1 MQLSII
7 IINYKSPELIID
19 CLTSIYAETKGI
31 SYEILIVD
39 NHSQDNSKQLIMQ
52 QYPEVTWIEMPYNSG
67 FSRANNA
74 GIKVAKG
81 QYVLLLNSDTII
93 LEKALDKVIRN
104 VEQDKNVVA
113 ASVQL
118 LNADLTPQNAGNYFV
133 KGGLNILLTLPIIN
147 IFIKKIALFLKVKKP
162 SIVSSSTINYVDWI
176 SGAFMLVRKSVINNS
191 GLMDE
196 DFFLFSEEIEWCSR
210 LRKCG
215 EIVVYADIKTIHL
228 EGGTTKK
235 LATNVAKNYFEYWT
249 PKGAQLMLSNLLR
262 IRKQYSIFWMFCNFM
277 FYIVE
282 IPIILLAT
290 FLSSKY
296 TFANVKA
303 YTKNVVKMFKYIPII
318 IRNKSYFY
326 KIMS

>member
-93 LEKALDKVIRN
+93 LENALDKIIHY
-104 VEQDKNVVA
+104 VEQNKNVVA

-133 KGGLNILLTLPIIN
+133 KGGLNILLTLPVIN
-147 IFIKKIALFLKVKKP
+147 VFIKKLALLFKVIKP

-176 SGAFMLVRKSVINNS
+176 SGAFMLVKKTVIDNS

-215 EIVVYADIKTIHL
+215 EIVVYTDIKTIHL

-277 FYIVE
+277 IYIVE
-282 IPIILLAT
+282 IPILLLAAV
-290 FLSSKY
+290 FSAKY